1 MPNQMIALQARSP
14 QLPDPSRQTAQF
26 ANMMNMVRQSEA
38 AQRQAQLSQQQM
50 TINAAEEARAVRMA
64 EPQLAEAG
72 AKATAADIK
81 TAMDFNNYVRMAL
94 SNADSPEQVTEFAR
108 RIAGQPQFQGEMFQ
122 GALSDAIAS
131 MPTDPV
137 QFEPW
142 KKKTYLGTLEAD
154 KRYAST
160 LTQQNLGTSTRLL
173 RTSNLGG
180 GPAEVVE
187 GSEAAVDIKPTV
199 VNVEGIGPVIVDP
212 NTGMGYPAGAGGA
225 GGYTPPRVG
234 GTRGAA
240 GGNTADVVYGFGE
253 FGLPPKPISQSTIGE
268 VQDFQRN
275 TLIPKTRGQ
284 IGKGPRIGTGAVGTY
299 QFTYGTLQ
307 EIAPKVLGPNWRN
320 TTFTPDVQEQ
330 LAKALYNDRKSG
342 NLKDTW
348 AGLPSNRPG
357 QYTNVPWEQV
367 RDQIIQVESG
377 GGPRR
382 GGGTSTST
390 NAPQTFSEQ
399 ERKKGFVKA
408 LELFDYNPKTGV
420 DSISPLIKASTSGGA
435 QKIVSDVAGFFGTA
449 TSGRVAIGQL
459 KTLQD
464 SMTFAKLREKLG
476 AQVSDADVRLVASTM
491 GDIANPDMPWNE
503 RLAKWQNVVLPVLV
517 RGAGMKYVKPKG
529 DSGGG
534 TKVIPTLTPDQV
546 RAAPS
551 GTRYKTTDGRE
562 FTKP

>member
-1 MPNQMIALQARSP
+1 
-14 QLPDPSRQTAQF
+14 
-26 ANMMNMVRQSEA
+26 MMNMVRQSEA